1 MKIDIHWIESAQNAL
16 KTSGIVKNGSYPKA
30 YKGYISS
37 LSASIIQSG
46 LVPALSI
53 YENDN
58 SEESGSADNNRALL
72 IYAIVLLLRAKELLH
87 TNNEI
92 NLLSDYIANNAHP
105 NLAELHRNINRALIA
120 IKLAIR
126 IYKPNDS
133 NCRNLVPLDSEQF
146 PREEQIIKENH
157 DYSPNKESK
166 SNIGWLY
173 YKDLYRDFKR
183 FQYKRY
189 EENNR
194 THVNS
199 LKDITVQH
207 EEKLFKQKVATIC
220 CSQLQSFVDANHRIL
235 QATSSLEH
243 FYSFTLKTT
252 YPGLLIGTGLNHGVN
267 SKEDIKVGFQFDY
280 TTGLPYIPGSSIK
293 GALRSV
299 FPNSN
304 VEDEAYNN
312 PRLSYIST
320 VLTNILNVNSIDKKT
335 VQQLGQQFFQEN
347 NNNDFLRD
355 VFMDA
360 LITNVASLPFEKERR
375 IETANIDAPITNVV
389 PNNGYFIG
397 NDYITP
403 HKNKPLQEPI
413 PIQFLK
419 VLPEVTFTFSFRLN
433 DNLCSLITAQQRL
446 LLYKEILKDIG
457 IGAKTNVGYGHL
469 CE

>member
-72 IYAIVLLLRAKELLH
+72 IYAIVLMLQTNKLLPN
-87 TNNEI
+87 NNEI
-92 NLLSDYIANNAHP
+92 KLLSDYIANNAHP
-105 NLAELHRNINRALIA
+105 NWAELHRNINRALIA

-146 PREEQIIKENH
+146 PREEQIIEENH

-220 CSQLQSFVDANHRIL
+220 CSQLQSFVDSNHRIL
-235 QATSSLEH
+235 QATSPKNG
-243 FYSFTLKTT
+243 FTSFTLKTT
-252 YPGLLIGTGLNHGVN
+252 YPGLLIGSGLSHGVN
-267 SKEDIKVGFQFDY
+267 SKGDIKVGFQFDH

-299 FPNSN
+299 FPDPN
-304 VEDEAYNN
+304 VKDEAYNE
-312 PRLSYIST
+312 PRLSYISM
-320 VLTNILNVNSIDKKT
+320 LLANILKNNNLDKNSIL
-335 VQQLGQQFFQEN
+335 QLGQQLFLEN
-347 NNNDFLRD
+347 NNVDILRD

-360 LITNVASLPFEKERR
+360 LITNV
-375 IETANIDAPITNVV
+375 V
-389 PNNGYFIG
+389 PDNGFFIG

-403 HKNKPLQEPI
+403 HKNKPLKEPI

-419 VLPEVTFTFSFRLN
+419 VLPEVTFTFTFRLGVV
-433 DNLCSLITAQQRL
+433 CPMITAQQRL

>member
-16 KTSGIVKNGSYPKA
+16 KTSGIVKNGTYPKA

-46 LVPALSI
+46 LIPALSI

-58 SEESGSADNNRALL
+58 LEESCSAENNRAIL
-72 IYAIVLLLRAKELLH
+72 IYAIVLMLQAENLLPTGIH
-87 TNNEI
+87 
-92 NLLSDYIANNAHP
+92 LLSDYLASNIHTDM
-105 NLAELHRNINRALIA
+105 AELHRNINRALIA

-126 IYKPNDS
+126 IYKPDEG
-133 NCRNLVPLDSEQF
+133 NCRDRVPQDRINLSTQL
-146 PREEQIIKENH
+146 QIIEGHH
-157 DYSPNKESK
+157 DYSPIRDSK

-183 FQYKRY
+183 FQYK
-189 EENNR
+189 ENK
-194 THVNS
+194 VNS
-199 LKDITVQH
+199 DTHEVYQKDITVQH

-220 CSQLQSFVDANHRIL
+220 CSQLQSFVDANQRIL
-235 QATSSLEH
+235 QETSSQNG
-243 FYSFTLKTT
+243 FTSFTLKTT
-252 YPGLLIGTGLNHGVN
+252 YPGLLIGTGLSHGVN
-267 SKEDIKVGFQFDY
+267 SKGDIKVGFQFDH

-299 FPNSN
+299 FPDSN
-304 VEDEAYNN
+304 VKDDAYNE
-312 PRLSYIST
+312 PRLSYISM
-320 VLTNILNVNSIDKKT
+320 LLANILKNNNLDKNSIM
-335 VQQLGQQFFQEN
+335 QLGQQLFLEN
-347 NNNDFLRD
+347 NNVDILRD

-360 LITNVASLPFEKERR
+360 LITNV
-375 IETANIDAPITNVV
+375 V
-389 PNNGYFIG
+389 PDNGFFIG

-403 HKNKPLQEPI
+403 HKNKPLKEPI

-419 VLPEVTFTFSFRLN
+419 VLPEVTFTFTFRLGAV
-433 DNLCSLITAQQRL
+433 CPMITAQQRL